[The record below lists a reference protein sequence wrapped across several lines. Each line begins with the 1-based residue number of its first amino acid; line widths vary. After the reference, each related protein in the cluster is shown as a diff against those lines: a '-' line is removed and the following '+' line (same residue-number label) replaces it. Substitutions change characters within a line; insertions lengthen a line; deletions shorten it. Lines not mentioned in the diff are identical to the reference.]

1 MIDVSFVL
9 DRRHRDAG
17 LRLIEPDDH
26 FLWLMHDDGLV
37 AVFGQAATVEAI
49 RDIAN
54 DYIFCLR
61 SRLRARRDV
70 GRLPCSAVS
79 NTNGRINHQSVHT
92 RLNIGSQ

>member
-9 DRRHRDAG
+9 DERHRDAG

-26 FLWLMHDDGLV
+26 TLLLVHSGTLV

-54 DYIFCLR
+54 DYIF
-61 SRLRARRDV
+61 
-70 GRLPCSAVS
+70 LPAKQVAD
-79 NTNGRINHQSVHT
+79 
-92 RLNIGSQ
+92 